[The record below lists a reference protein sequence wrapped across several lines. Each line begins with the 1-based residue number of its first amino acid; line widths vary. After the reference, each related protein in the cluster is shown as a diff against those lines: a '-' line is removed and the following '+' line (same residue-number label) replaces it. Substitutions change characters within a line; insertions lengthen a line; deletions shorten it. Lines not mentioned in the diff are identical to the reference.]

1 MKVESDNKSKLLLC
15 CDEYIYRYG
24 DNYYFKNQE
33 WYDFFHRYLRVFDTL
48 RLVTRCKEE
57 SSLNPNRVTIDD
69 ERIEYV
75 PLPFFQGP
83 KQYASQYFKIGKV
96 LDSLT
101 NGCQCAILRLPF
113 SISERLGKALIK
125 KKFPYALEIVY
136 DAEDAWKNSTS
147 LIGKLLWKKIDRNM
161 RQLAKHAN
169 GISCVTE
176 FYLQKHYFSDNPHV
190 FVSNYSSLA
199 LDKSFYTSSR
209 RFPHGKE
216 MTIANV
222 ANQIEF
228 GGRKGHNEII
238 KAIAVLKQDGI
249 IVNAKFAGEDYNG
262 GISKLTSLANELG
275 VGSQVKFVGYL
286 QRASL
291 SNYLEDADIYAMP
304 TKAEGLPRVI
314 IEAIAKGLPCITSNV
329 SGNSELIEQ
338 KYLIDNY
345 YDIQSWAAAIKTF
358 VTSSELYEE
367 ASRINFSNS
376 LKYEASVLQEKRDRF
391 YSELKR
397 ISE

>member
-1 MKVESDNKSKLLLC
+1 MENNAKLLLC
-15 CDEYIYRYG
+15 CDEYIYSHKG
-24 DNYYFKNQE
+24 VYYFKNQE
-33 WYDFFHRYLRVFDTL
+33 WHDFFYRYLRVFDTL

-57 SSLNPNRVTIDD
+57 ASLNPNRVAIEND
-69 ERIEYV
+69 RIEYV

-83 KQYASQYFKIGKV
+83 KQYATQYFKIGRL

-101 NGCQCAILRLPF
+101 DGCQCAILRLPF
-113 SISERLGKALIK
+113 SISERLGKSLIK

-136 DAEDAWKNSTS
+136 DAEDAWKNSTT
-147 LIGKLLWKKIDRNM
+147 LVGKLLWKKIDQNM
-161 RQLAKHAN
+161 RLLAKHAN

-176 FYLQKHYFSDNPHV
+176 FYLQKHYFSDSTKV

-199 LDKSFYTSSR
+199 LDKPFYTSPRS
-209 RFPHGKE
+209 FPHGKE

-238 KAIAVLKQDGI
+238 KAIAALKQDGI
-249 IVNAKFAGEDYNG
+249 IVNAKFAGEDYND
-262 GISKLTSLANELG
+262 GISKLKSLANELG
-275 VGSQVKFVGYL
+275 VGSQVEFVGYL

-291 SNYLEDADIYAMP
+291 SKYLEDADIYAMP

-345 YDIQSWAAAIKTF
+345 YDIQSWASAIKAF
-358 VTSSELYEE
+358 VTSPALYEE
-367 ASRINFSNS
+367 ASRINFNNS

-391 YSELKR
+391 YGELKR
-397 ISE
+397 ISEQ